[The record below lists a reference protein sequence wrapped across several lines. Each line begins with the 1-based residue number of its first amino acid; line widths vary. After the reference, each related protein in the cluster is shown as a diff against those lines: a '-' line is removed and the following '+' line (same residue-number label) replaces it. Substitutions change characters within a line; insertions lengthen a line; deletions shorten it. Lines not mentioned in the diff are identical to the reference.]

1 MSLAFV
7 FISETLMPVV
17 VTSDGLPGGS
27 SGEVGSWPN
36 DSPSSHTQRHTHTH
50 TQLNVGQLLSSA
62 VCKRVTRL
70 SRLLSANRGY
80 LPVTSQSTVC
90 PHPTPLQLAARKLV
104 ALPAGDSSYTHLLK
118 CNGAYWTCAIKTN
131 T

>member
-1 MSLAFV
+1 
-7 FISETLMPVV
+7 MPVV

-36 DSPSSHTQRHTHTH
+36 DSPSSH

-90 PHPTPLQLAARKLV
+90 PHPTPLQLPAKKNWSLSQQAILV
-104 ALPAGDSSYTHLLK
+104 IPIY
-118 CNGAYWTCAIKTN
+118 
-131 T
+131 